1 MTSFVL
7 EYAGNV
13 AMHASNNNDNDK
25 NNITNNNNHNNNNDN
40 NNNSPDQP
48 DSDKDR
54 DKDSDEGHPL
64 LDFVVAAD
72 VFMYLGN
79 ITVGYFNRI
88 LPH

>member
-13 AMHASNNNDNDK
+13 AMHASNNNDDD
-25 NNITNNNNHNNNNDN
+25 NNNNNNNNHDQAGRNAGSDSNNNMDIASDRSSNSESDN
-40 NNNSPDQP
+40 
-48 DSDKDR
+48 
-54 DKDSDEGHPL
+54 DEGHPL

-79 ITVGYFNRI
+79 LTVD
-88 LPH
+88 